1 MEEKNN
7 YNVTFHHHHHPYVCL
22 YYEDAYVPQYQLILQ
37 VTWKFEGPP
46 FPMLVCVHVVLRTWV
61 FMYMTQKPISK
72 PGHTYPFA
80 VLHYVT
86 RTEDT
91 LGTQ

>member
-7 YNVTFHHHHHPYVCL
+7 YNVAFHHHHPYVCL
-22 YYEDAYVPQYQLILQ
+22 FYEDAYVPPIPVNLAGYMEIRRTT
-37 VTWKFEGPP
+37 VPHVS
-46 FPMLVCVHVVLRTWV
+46 VCACCLKDMV

-72 PGHTYPFA
+72 PGHTYQFA
-80 VLHYVT
+80 ALHYVT